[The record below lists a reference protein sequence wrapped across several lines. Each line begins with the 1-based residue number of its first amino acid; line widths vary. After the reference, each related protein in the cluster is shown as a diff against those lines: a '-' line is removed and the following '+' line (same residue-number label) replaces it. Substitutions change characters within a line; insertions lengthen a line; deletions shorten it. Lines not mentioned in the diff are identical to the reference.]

1 MNYAPGWIRLA
12 SPISKLMN
20 KSKIRFLEQIETT
33 KHYIAFCIETYF
45 INPSILVGAMPIQ
58 GKLMNCE
65 GDLSSFKWK
74 TLHKIN
80 TSLLMLREWTYT
92 ASSRDALGN
101 TSPRPSRFPSGGDFA
116 PLGPRDCPRA
126 SPSGNLS
133 GLGVQN
139 PRPWEISWASGDV
152 FPNTSLLSA
161 VYGYIIL
168 TMTLTSNI
176 TSLPD

>member
-33 KHYIAFCIETYF
+33 KHYVAFCIETYF

-101 TSPRPSRFPSGGDFA
+101 TSPSAREISRGRGFCTPRPSRLPSGFA
-116 PLGPRDCPRA
+116 LGQSLRPRGAKFLPLGNIA
-126 SPSGNLS
+126 ILGSPHHL
-133 GLGVQN
+133 N
-139 PRPWEISWASGDV
+139 P
-152 FPNTSLLSA
+152 
-161 VYGYIIL
+161 
-168 TMTLTSNI
+168 
-176 TSLPD
+176 